1 MIVNKYNKGGGG
13 SPFDP
18 TQYYTKSQVD
28 AEISGA
34 TEGLASEEYVDDA
47 IEEALTGITL
57 DDYWTSGETKD
68 YVDEAISGLT
78 DMIETKEE
86 VIASALTELNETFD
100 DYYTMDEVDE
110 VIEEALSGVSFDG
123 YWTSGETKSYVDNAA
138 SAITSQVE
146 DVERVT
152 ATALTELHDA
162 ILEISGSTGGSSFV
176 IPAITS
182 QTEYDSI
189 SGDVKTGDL
198 IQVFG
203 VDINDDG
210 EDEYGLFHAEV
221 DQGSN
226 SIIWDRR
233 DSGDSLLWADKIYP
247 WMVDNGVWPADFGE
261 GVFLISSE
269 SNSEDEAYNGIGFDV
284 DGKPVI
290 THIIP
295 QYDEQTGEITGVT
308 RTDTPIGPDQA
319 KEEVI
324 AAALVD
330 LNEKKVE
337 SQDVKHIVKLT
348 QAEYDLIASPDP
360 ETLYIIINNQ

>member
-34 TEGLASEEYVDDA
+34 TEDLASEEYVDDA

-176 IPAITS
+176 IPAIT
-182 QTEYDSI
+182 TDEEYAAI
-189 SGDVKTGDL
+189 SGSVKTGDL
-198 IQVFG
+198 IQVYD

-210 EDEYGLFHAEV
+210 GEAYGLFQAEV
-221 DQGSN
+221 QQGEIVWYRKDNEESVL
-226 SIIWDRR
+226 W
-233 DSGDSLLWADKIYP
+233 SGKNYP
-247 WMVDNGVWPADFGE
+247 WMEDNGVSPIELG
-261 GVFLISSE
+261 GSCFLITPDF
-269 SNSEDEAYNGIGFDV
+269 NSEDEAYNGIGFD

-290 THIIP
+290 THITP
-295 QYDEQTGEITGVT
+295 EYDEQTGEITGMT
-308 RTDTPIGPDQA
+308 KTDTPIGADQA

>member
-57 DDYWTSGETKD
+57 DGYWTSGETKD

-100 DYYTMDEVDE
+100 DYYTMDEVDA

-123 YWTSGETKSYVDNAA
+123 YWTSAETKSYVDNAA

-162 ILEISGSTGGSSFV
+162 ILEISGSTGDYATV
-176 IPAITS
+176 
-182 QTEYDSI
+182 QY
-189 SGDVKTGDL
+189 
-198 IQVFG
+198 
-203 VDINDDG
+203 VDNEVGTCVRWSDD
-210 EDEYGLFHAEV
+210 F
-221 DQGSN
+221 
-226 SIIWDRR
+226 
-233 DSGDSLLWADKIYP
+233 P
-247 WMVDNGVWPADFGE
+247 WMIDNDVHPIEFLGNDF
-261 GVFLISSE
+261 FISFDLTAE
-269 SNSEDEAYNGIGFDV
+269 NEAYNGIGFDG
-284 DGKPVI
+284 DGKPAI

-330 LNEKKVE
+330 LDEKKVE
-337 SQDVKHIVKLT
+337 SEDIHYMVALS
-348 QAEYDLIASPDP
+348 QADYDALVSGGTVDSQ
-360 ETLYIIINNQ
+360 TFYIITGQTGN

>member
-57 DDYWTSGETKD
+57 DGYWTSGETKD

-110 VIEEALSGVSFDG
+110 VIEEALSGISFDG

-152 ATALTELHDA
+152 ATALTELHQDILVLSGATSGYATEEYVDA
-162 ILEISGSTGGSSFV
+162 
-176 IPAITS
+176 AITAGTQGFITS
-182 QTEYDSI
+182 AYTGFTSTQDFDAFVDSI
-189 SGDVKTGDL
+189 EVK
-198 IQVFG
+198 
-203 VDINDDG
+203 
-210 EDEYGLFHAEV
+210 
-221 DQGSN
+221 
-226 SIIWDRR
+226 
-233 DSGDSLLWADKIYP
+233 
-247 WMVDNGVWPADFGE
+247 E
-261 GVFLISSE
+261 GV
-269 SNSEDEAYNGIGFDV
+269 
-284 DGKPVI
+284 
-290 THIIP
+290 
-295 QYDEQTGEITGVT
+295 
-308 RTDTPIGPDQA
+308 
-319 KEEVI
+319 I
-324 AAALVD
+324 ASALTE
-330 LNEKKVE
+330 LNETKVE
-337 SQDVKHIVKLT
+337 SEDIHYMVALS
-348 QAEYDLIASPDP
+348 QADYDALVSGGTVDSQ
-360 ETLYIIINNQ
+360 TFYIITGSTSN